1 MRFCCDSRFVTGE
14 SLAGPSHIAKNIPN
28 QDSFLFVRKRK
39 YTLLIVSDG
48 LGSKPRSHIGSAAAC
63 IAVKE
68 ELARFAKKRAQTLP
82 LPTLLKNI
90 VSRWESVIQ
99 PHSPKDCSATCL
111 FLFATRR
118 KILVAR
124 LGDGMVCLLGKNPE
138 KDVFLGDS
146 KDGTFSNAT
155 FSLSDTH
162 SADEFKVDLFDRS
175 SFCGAVLT
183 TDGISADMENGKEL
197 LFAKDVFSE
206 LDRMKFWKRRVFLR
220 NMLENWPVPHHTDDK
235 TIIVAGL

>member
-1 MRFCCDSRFVTGE
+1 MRFFCDSRFATGE

-48 LGSKPRSHIGSAAAC
+48 LGSKPHSHIGSAAAC
-63 IAVKE
+63 RAVKE
-68 ELARFAKKRAQTLP
+68 EIAQFVKNRNQALSISA
-82 LPTLLKNI
+82 LLKNI
-90 VSRWESVIQ
+90 VTRWEAVIQ

-138 KDVFLGDS
+138 NDVFLGDS

-162 SADEFKVDLFDRS
+162 LTAEFNVNLFDRS
-175 SFCGAVLT
+175 DFCGAVLT

-206 LDRMKFWKRRVFLR
+206 LDRMKFWKRRAFLR
-220 NMLENWPVPHHTDDK
+220 NMMENWPVPHHTDDK

>member
-1 MRFCCDSRFVTGE
+1 MRLFCDSRFATGE

-48 LGSKPRSHIGSAAAC
+48 LGSKPHSHIGSAAAC

-68 ELARFAKKRAQTLP
+68 ELARFVKQRNQTLSIP
-82 LPTLLKNI
+82 ALLKNI
-90 VSRWESVIQ
+90 VTRWEAVIQ

-111 FLFATRR
+111 FLFTTRR

-124 LGDGMVCLLGKNPE
+124 LGDGMVCLLGKNP
-138 KDVFLGDS
+138 KNDIFLGDS

-162 SADEFKVDLFDRS
+162 STAEFNVNLFDRFD
-175 SFCGAVLT
+175 FCGAVLT

-206 LDRMKFWKRRVFLR
+206 LDRMKFWKRRAFLR
-220 NMLENWPVPHHTDDK
+220 NMMENWPVPHHTDDK

>member
-1 MRFCCDSRFVTGE
+1 MRLFCDSRFATGE

-39 YTLLIVSDG
+39 YTLLVVSDG
-48 LGSKPRSHIGSAAAC
+48 LGSKPLSHIGSASAC
-63 IAVKE
+63 LAVKE
-68 ELARFAKKRAQTLP
+68 ELARFVKQRNQALP
-82 LPTLLKNI
+82 LPALLKNI
-90 VSRWESVIQ
+90 VTRWESVIQ

-138 KDVFLGDS
+138 NDIFLGDS

-162 SADEFKVDLFDRS
+162 STAEFNVNLFDRS
-175 SFCGAVLT
+175 DFRGAVLT

-206 LDRMKFWKRRVFLR
+206 LDRMKFWKRRAFLR
-220 NMLENWPVPHHTDDK
+220 NMMENWPVPHHTDDK